1 MVALRELNVLNIVSP
16 YEDLVQLKV
25 EDGIDIIIEL
35 NLLSSK
41 IQGPK
46 NLPKA

>member
-1 MVALRELNVLNIVSP
+1 MVALREFNVLNIVSP
-16 YEDLVQLKV
+16 YEDLVQLEV
-25 EDGIDIIIEL
+25 GNWIDIIIEF

-41 IQGPK
+41 IQGQK